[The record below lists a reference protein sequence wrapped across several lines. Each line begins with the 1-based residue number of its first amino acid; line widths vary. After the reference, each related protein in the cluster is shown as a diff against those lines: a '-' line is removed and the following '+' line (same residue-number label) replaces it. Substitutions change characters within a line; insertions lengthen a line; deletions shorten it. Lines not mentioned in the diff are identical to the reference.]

1 MPLDKSC
8 DDKAVSRNIR
18 QLLKDGKPH
27 KQAIA
32 IALSVLK
39 RSCGVKRDSKGS
51 PKEIVSKARS
61 ESLVPISDVMQEG
74 FGIDF
79 AIRPSVRNLGLS
91 PSSSGDPH
99 GRGRHQFH
107 VWPGEAIVRQG
118 DHLTRIGRKK
128 KRRRRT

>member
-8 DDKAVSRNIR
+8 DKSAVSRNIR
-18 QLLKDGKPH
+18 QLLKDNKPH

-39 RSCGVKRDSKGS
+39 RSCGVKRDFQGS
-51 PKEIVSKARS
+51 PKQILKKAS
-61 ESLVPISDVMQEG
+61 NESMVPLSAVMQEG

-79 AIRPSVRNLGLS
+79 AIRPTVRSLGLS
-91 PSSSGDPH
+91 PSASGDPH

-107 VWPGEAIVRQG
+107 VWPGEAIVTKG
-118 DHLTRIGRKK
+118 DHLPRVGRKK
-128 KRRRRT
+128 KRKRRV